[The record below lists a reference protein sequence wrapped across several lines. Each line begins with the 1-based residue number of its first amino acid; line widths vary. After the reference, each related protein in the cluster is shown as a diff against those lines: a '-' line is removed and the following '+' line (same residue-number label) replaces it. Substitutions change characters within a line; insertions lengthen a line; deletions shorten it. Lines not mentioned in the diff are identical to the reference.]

1 MLPLI
6 VSISV
11 HSHSLP
17 VFLVSSFF
25 SFSEELVGW
34 FAFFLSSS
42 SFSSSSSSLSDM
54 PDELSAS
61 FSFLVGLVTY
71 ESHKTPLTF
80 CTKLTRENNSYYTF
94 HKTQ

>member
-34 FAFFLSSS
+34 VAFFLSSS